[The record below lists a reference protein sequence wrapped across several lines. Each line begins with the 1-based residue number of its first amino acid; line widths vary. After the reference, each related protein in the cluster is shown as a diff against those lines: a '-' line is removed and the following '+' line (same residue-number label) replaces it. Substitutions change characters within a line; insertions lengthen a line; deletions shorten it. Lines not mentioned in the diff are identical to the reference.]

1 MQRWFMVGWLVFA
14 LFLSACAP
22 EAAPPQAVET
32 PTQETAAETP
42 TDEAEAEA
50 ETSTAEE
57 GEADAETPTGEAD
70 AETPTDEAEAEAE
83 AATPEAAATP
93 AAIEEGELTVFA
105 AASLTDAFT
114 RMGEEFEAAHEGTTV
129 VFNFAGSQQLAQ
141 QLAQDAPAD
150 VFASANQ
157 RQMNVAIE
165 AGRVVSGSAEIF
177 VRNRLVVVV
186 PADNPAGIET
196 LQDLTQPGL
205 KIVLAAED
213 VPVGEY
219 SRDFLEKASQSTDF
233 ATSYQDEVLANVVSY
248 EENVKSVLTKV
259 VLGEADAGI
268 VYTSDVALDDAD
280 SVQQLAIPDD
290 LNTIA
295 SYPIALVDDSARPD
309 LADAFVSYVL
319 SPEGQATLAEYGF
332 IPVE

>member
-32 PTQETAAETP
+32 PTQETAAETR
-42 TDEAEAEA
+42 TD
-50 ETSTAEE
+50 
-57 GEADAETPTGEAD
+57 
-70 AETPTDEAEAEAE
+70 EAEAE

-114 RMGEEFEAAHEGTTV
+114 RMGEDFEAAHEGTTV

-196 LQDLTQPGL
+196 LQDLAQPGL
-205 KIVLAAED
+205 KIVLAAKD

-268 VYTSDVALDDAD
+268 VFASDVALDDAD
-280 SVQQLAIPDD
+280 SVRQLAIPDD

-309 LADAFVSYVL
+309 LSDAFVSYVL